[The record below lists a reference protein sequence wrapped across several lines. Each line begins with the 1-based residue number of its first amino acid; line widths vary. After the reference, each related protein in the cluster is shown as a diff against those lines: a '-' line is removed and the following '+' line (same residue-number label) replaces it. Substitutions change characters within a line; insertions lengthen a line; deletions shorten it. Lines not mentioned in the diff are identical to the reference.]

1 IAVLFYEYM
10 ITFDREVHYAWGRR
24 LTWAR
29 AMFFL
34 NRYLSLLQY
43 FATFAS
49 TILPPSYFVSVH
61 MLRCGLQQACIII
74 LFAVWAVFSGLR
86 VYAISGNRKLLAYT
100 VVFFALIPV
109 ATCIVLADVPFVVP
123 FCIQDGSNVNQF
135 TSTMSVSIS
144 CPVGVATRVPLLLS
158 EAIVIVVTL
167 LQTRSAYLEHPEQR
181 GYASLIMREG
191 VLYFLAML
199 VVNIVQAVSD
209 ALFETRLAF
218 VCVFLNI
225 IPPIVVSRFYFQL
238 DELRK
243 YEPQETPLTPFNVNV
258 ADSARTELQPLPP
271 TPGMSNDGGDAKVR
285 YLHEVLV
292 YTENAYAHA

>member
-1 IAVLFYEYM
+1 M

-49 TILPPSYFVSVH
+49 TILPPSYF
-61 MLRCGLQQACIII
+61 QACIII

-86 VYAISGNRKLLAYT
+86 VYAISGNRKLLAYI

-109 ATCIVLADVPFVVP
+109 ATCIALDTLVRLEVLADVPFVMP

-135 TSTMSVSIS
+135 TSTICADPSSLTTVVRATLHYPRNASTDS
-144 CPVGVATRVPLLLS
+144 AFPVGVATRVPLLLS

-167 LQTRSAYLEHPEQR
+167 LQTRSAYLEHPEHQ
-181 GYASLIMREG
+181 GYASLVMREG
-191 VLYFLAML
+191 VLYFLTMVLRRIFQPLIAMRP
-199 VVNIVQAVSD
+199 S
-209 ALFETRLAF
+209 
-218 VCVFLNI
+218 

-243 YEPQETPLTPFNVNV
+243 PLTPFNVNV